1 MFLPKVLKLRS
12 SQLSANQYF
21 IISLVCGFLI
31 SFYWP
36 SKYIQENDC
45 NISDSS
51 SIRDNYEY
59 GQLNEDFE
67 PQLNLAQKPMIA
79 KKPVKSIVR
88 PRYFS
93 TELNVR
99 LDRLFLGILTVQEN
113 IDSLATAFNKT
124 SAHLVNRIKFFIHAD
139 NVKTNFK
146 LKNIVGFT
154 DTRENYRPFHV
165 LKYIADNY
173 VEDYDFF
180 FLIEDGAYLNAKS
193 LMEQLNHI
201 SMSFDIYMG
210 SKVEERDDG
219 FCDLKAG
226 IIFSSSVIRKVQKKL
241 DACVRGADGNHHS
254 VNIGRCIQLATE
266 IKECQESFQ
275 GISVTSYPLT
285 NQKIYR
291 DLHILKD
298 DPSFNNATSIFP
310 VTTPDDMYIL
320 HAYFSRLHL
329 EAVQSKIKNLE
340 QEAQT
345 IGNGTISNNVLE
357 VKWPLGV
364 PNSVKPQFRHDMI
377 VWTYLNLTHSFMGD
391 AGENVK
397 PLSKIDKQDIQKIL
411 DGILLEVGKKY
422 ADLVFDGLQSAYRK
436 FDPVRGMDY
445 RIHLNFRDANGRAVL
460 KSYEVVKPISLIQ
473 IIPSPYVTES
483 TRISMVVP
491 TFVHRI
497 DETISFIT
505 RYEEICMQNKD
516 STTLM
521 LVLLYNSNA
530 SNKGD
535 TDVFYR
541 LKNFAISTS
550 KRIKNDDSRI
560 AWVSIRLPVEFDY
573 KYDER
578 DEMLSSMYAN
588 QEILSLASTDL
599 ALRKIGLDSL
609 VLLFSN
615 VVNFKNDFL
624 NRVRMNTIQ
633 GFQVYSP
640 IGYMQ
645 YPCKFTSLCNVCENC
660 DVSQGGGYFD
670 RHNFDI
676 ISFYS
681 RDYVEGSLSLH
692 FGHQELN

>member
-1 MFLPKVLKLRS
+1 MFLPKICRLRS

-21 IISLVCGFLI
+21 VISLVCGFLI

-36 SKYIQENDC
+36 EKYIQENDC
-45 NISDSS
+45 SISDSS
-51 SIRDNYEY
+51 SIRENYEY
-59 GQLNEDFE
+59 AQLNEDFE

-113 IDSLATAFNKT
+113 IESLATAFNKT
-124 SAHLVNRIKFFIHAD
+124 SAHLVNKIKFFIHAD

-180 FLIEDGAYLNAKS
+180 YLIEDAAYLNAKT
-193 LMEQLNHI
+193 LMEQLNHL
-201 SMSFDIYMG
+201 SMSFDVYMG
-210 SKVEERDDG
+210 TKIEDRGED

-226 IIFSSSVIRKVQKKL
+226 IVFSSSVIKKIQKKL

-254 VNIGRCIQLATE
+254 VNIGRCVHLAAE
-266 IKECQESFQ
+266 ISECQESFQ
-275 GISVTSYPLT
+275 GVSMTSFQLS

-291 DLHILKD
+291 DLHNLKD
-298 DPSFNNATSIFP
+298 IPSFNNATSIYP
-310 VTTPDDMYIL
+310 VTTSDDIFIL

-329 EAVQSKIKNLE
+329 EAVQTKIKSLE
-340 QEAQT
+340 QEAKT
-345 IGNGTISNNVLE
+345 IENGTISNNILE
-357 VKWPLGV
+357 IKWPLGV
-364 PNSVKPQFRHDMI
+364 PNSVKPQYRHDMI
-377 VWTYLNLTHSFMGD
+377 VWTNLNLTHSFMGED
-391 AGENVK
+391 GVNAK
-397 PLSKIDKQDIQKIL
+397 QLSKIDAQDIQKIL
-411 DGILLEVGKKY
+411 DGILAETAKKY
-422 ADLVFDGLQSAYRK
+422 PGLIFDGLQSAYKK

-445 RIHLNFRDANGRAVL
+445 RIHLNFRDVNGRNVI
-460 KSYEVVKPISLIQ
+460 KSFEVVKPISLIQ

-497 DETISFIT
+497 DETINFIT

-521 LVLLYNSNA
+521 LVLLYYSDT
-530 SNKGD
+530 SNKGES
-535 TDVFYR
+535 DVFYN
-541 LKNFAISTS
+541 LKNHAVATS

-573 KYDER
+573 KYKED
-578 DEMLSSMYAN
+578 DEMLSSLYAN
-588 QEILSLASTDL
+588 QEILSLAATDL
-599 ALRKIGLDSL
+599 ALRKIGLESL

-615 VVNFKNDFL
+615 VVSFKNDFI

-633 GFQVYSP
+633 GFQVFSP
-640 IGYMQ
+640 IGFIQ
-645 YPCKFTSLCNVCENC
+645 YPCKYTALCNVCENC
-660 DVSQGGGYFD
+660 DVSQGSGYFD
-670 RHNFDI
+670 RHNYDV

-681 RDYVEGSLSLH
+681 RDYVDGK
-692 FGHQELN
+692 